1 MFQAEY
7 IAPFTR
13 AVLHVRTMRLIVA
26 GGGTGGHLFPGVAI
40 AEEVKARDPAAEVL
54 FVGTARGI
62 EARVCP
68 KLGWPLEMIDASGLK
83 TVGALGALRG
93 LAKVPRALLQS
104 RRIVRKFRP
113 DAVLG
118 VGGYAS
124 GPVVLAARLSGVP
137 TAILEPNSVPGL
149 ANRMVGRLVRHVFLA
164 FDETR
169 PYFAA
174 KKTSLSG
181 NPIRAQ
187 LGEKLL
193 AASSAEAS
201 AVPHLFCFGGS
212 LGARAVNALFADAV
226 ADLHARG
233 VRFTATHQ
241 TGKDDLEP
249 TRARYAAAGP
259 EVAARVDVRDF
270 IDDMAREYG
279 RADLVVSRAGATT
292 VAELTF
298 VGRPAI
304 LIPYPTAA
312 DDHQTVNARALA
324 DAGAALVY
332 KQSELNAKSLAD
344 TLARLLGDR
353 AARNAMQSAMKAL
366 SRPAAARDIV
376 DWLSAQKR

>member
-1 MFQAEY
+1 
-7 IAPFTR
+7 
-13 AVLHVRTMRLIVA
+13 MRVIVA

-40 AEEVKARDPAAEVL
+40 AEEVKARDPQAEVL

-68 KLGWPLEMIDASGLK
+68 RLGWPLELIDASGLK

-93 LAKVPRALLQS
+93 LARVPRALLQS
-104 RRIVRKFRP
+104 RRIVRTFRP

-124 GPVVLAARLSGVP
+124 GPVVLAARLAGVP

-149 ANRMVGRLVRHVFLA
+149 ANKLVGRLVRHVFLA
-164 FDETR
+164 FDESR
-169 PYFAA
+169 PYFPA
-174 KKTSLSG
+174 KRTSLSG

-187 LGEKLL
+187 LSEKLL
-193 AASSAEAS
+193 AASATSVAAN
-201 AVPHLFCFGGS
+201 APHLFCFGGS
-212 LGARAVNALFADAV
+212 LGARAVNALFADA
-226 ADLHARG
+226 AIDLHARG

-241 TGKDDLEP
+241 TGKEDLEP

-259 EVAARVDVRDF
+259 QVAAIVDVREF

-292 VAELTF
+292 VAELTA

-344 TLARLLGDR
+344 TLARLLADPGAR
-353 AARNAMQSAMKAL
+353 AAMQSAMKAL
-366 SRPAAARDIV
+366 SRPRAARDIV
-376 DWLSAQKR
+376 DWLSTQKR

>member
-1 MFQAEY
+1 MKVV
-7 IAPFTR
+7 I
-13 AVLHVRTMRLIVA
+13 A

-40 AEEVKARDPAAEVL
+40 AEEVKAREATSEVL

-68 KLGWPLEMIDASGLK
+68 KLGWPLELIDASGLK

-93 LAKVPRALLQS
+93 LARVPRALWQS
-104 RRIVRKFRP
+104 RAILRRFRP
-113 DAVLG
+113 DVVIG

-124 GPVVLAARLSGVP
+124 GPVVLAARLSGIP

-149 ANRMVGRLVRHVFLA
+149 ANKLVGKLVRHVFLA
-164 FDETR
+164 FEETR
-169 PYFAA
+169 PYFPAA
-174 KKTSLSG
+174 RTTLSG

-187 LGEKLL
+187 LRDKLL
-193 AASSAEAS
+193 AAGSATDGAN

-226 ADLHARG
+226 ADLRARG
-233 VRFTATHQ
+233 LRFTVMHQ

-249 TRARYAAAGP
+249 TRARYTDAAGGSLPP
-259 EVAARVDVRDF
+259 EIHVRDF

-292 VAELTF
+292 VAELTA

-332 KQSELNAKSLAD
+332 KQAELNAKQLAD
-344 TLARLLGDR
+344 TLAALLVDAPRR
-353 AARNAMQSAMKAL
+353 AAMQSAMKAL

-376 DWLSAQKR
+376 DWLGAQAR

>member
-1 MFQAEY
+1 M
-7 IAPFTR
+7 R
-13 AVLHVRTMRLIVA
+13 VLVA

-40 AEEVKARDPAAEVL
+40 AEEVKARDAASEVL

-68 KLGWPLEMIDASGLK
+68 KLGWPLELIDASGLK
-83 TVGALGALRG
+83 TVGAMGALRG
-93 LAKVPRALLQS
+93 LLRVPRALLQS
-104 RRIVRKFRP
+104 RRIIRKFRP
-113 DAVLG
+113 DVVIG

-124 GPVVLAARLSGVP
+124 GPVVLAAKLGGVP

-149 ANRMVGRLVRHVFLA
+149 ANKLVGRMVRRIFLA

-174 KKTSLSG
+174 KKTALTG

-187 LGEKLL
+187 LRERLL
-193 AASSAEAS
+193 AAGAATAHA
-201 AVPHLFCFGGS
+201 AVPHVFCFGGS

-241 TGKDDLEP
+241 TGKDDLEA

-259 EVAARVDVRDF
+259 AVAAQVDVRDF
-270 IDDMAREYG
+270 IDDMANEYA
-279 RADLVVSRAGATT
+279 RADLVVARAGATT
-292 VAELTF
+292 VAELTA

-332 KQSELNAKSLAD
+332 KQSELNVKSLAD
-344 TLARLLGDR
+344 ALARLLADDG
-353 AARNAMQSAMKAL
+353 ARGRMQSAMKSL

-376 DWLSAQKR
+376 DWLEAQRR

>member
-1 MFQAEY
+1 
-7 IAPFTR
+7 
-13 AVLHVRTMRLIVA
+13 VLITAAMRVIVA

-40 AEEVKARDPAAEVL
+40 AEEVKARDPASEVL

-68 KLGWPLEMIDASGLK
+68 KLGWPLELIDASGLK

-93 LAKVPRALLQS
+93 LARVPRALVQS
-104 RRIVRKFRP
+104 RHIVRRFRP
-113 DAVLG
+113 DVVLG

-124 GPVVLAARLSGVP
+124 GPVVLAAKLSGVP

-149 ANRMVGRLVRHVFLA
+149 ANKLVGRLVRHVFLA
-164 FDETR
+164 FDESR
-169 PYFAA
+169 PYFPARR
-174 KKTSLSG
+174 TSLSG

-187 LGEKLL
+187 LNEKLL
-193 AASSAEAS
+193 AASAAAATSDAP
-201 AVPHLFCFGGS
+201 PHLFCFGGS
-212 LGARAVNALFADAV
+212 LGARAVNALFADA
-226 ADLHARG
+226 AIDLHARG

-241 TGKDDLEP
+241 TGKEDLEP

-259 EVAARVDVRDF
+259 GLAALVDVREF

-292 VAELTF
+292 VAELTA
-298 VGRPAI
+298 VGRPAN

-344 TLARLLGDR
+344 TLARLLADR
-353 AARNAMQSAMKAL
+353 DARAAMQSAMKAL

-376 DWLSAQKR
+376 DWLSTQTR